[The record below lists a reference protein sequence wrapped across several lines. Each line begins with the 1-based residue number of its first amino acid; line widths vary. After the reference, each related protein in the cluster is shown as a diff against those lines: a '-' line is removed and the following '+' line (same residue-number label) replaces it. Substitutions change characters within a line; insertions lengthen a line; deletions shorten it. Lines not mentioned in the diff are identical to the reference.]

1 MVDVKPKKGKWS
13 KKGIPHKGWVCFDV
27 EDLNEPSK
35 VCEMCESQKIRYVH
49 YMEHDDF
56 EDTLGVGCICAGHME
71 ENYERAE
78 AREKKLK
85 TAARHRANWQKR
97 GWKTSAKGNDYKNT
111 DGFNIV
117 IFFKNNK
124 WSYVIKII
132 KTDESKFSPR
142 KYATEGE
149 AKLAAFDS
157 INFLK
162 SK

>member
-1 MVDVKPKKGKWS
+1 MADIKPKQGKWS
-13 KKGIPHKGWVCFDV
+13 KKGVPHKGWVCFDV
-27 EDLNEPSK
+27 EDLKEPSQ

-85 TAARHRANWQKR
+85 TAARHRTNWSKG
-97 GWKTSAKGNDYKNT
+97 GWKTSAKGNDYKNV

-124 WSYVIKII
+124 WSYVIKFIN
-132 KTDESKFSPR
+132 TDESKFSPR
-142 KYATEGE
+142 KYETEGE

-162 SK
+162 K